1 MTPTRLE
8 PPAVIAFSVC
18 CSLGPTTSETVDAY
32 LSGRSGLVLPS
43 IELPFTT
50 MVGAVDGRLDAL
62 PLSLV
67 RYDTRAARIVMRLAD
82 ELDGAIRAAV
92 RRWGADRVGVVLGTS
107 SGGLD
112 STETALATHRREG
125 ALSAGYDLHRG
136 HAFGATVEL
145 LAIRFGLRGPGFVV
159 STACS
164 SSGKA
169 FGSAQRLLRA
179 GVLDAVLVG
188 GIETLCQTTLR
199 GFHGLGIL
207 SERGCRPFAV
217 DRDGTSLGEGGALFL
232 LEREGTA
239 RARLLG
245 VGESLDGYQMSAPHP
260 EGLGAR
266 ESMERA
272 LAQAGIEPKRVGFV
286 LAHGTGTPQNDTVE
300 CRAIGHVFGMA
311 VPVASTKAM
320 TGHTLGA
327 AGAIGAALAMITLEQ
342 GWLPASLGADPIDNT
357 LPVDI
362 VRAGRTIRPSIV
374 LSNSFG
380 FGGSNV
386 SVLLGAV

>member
-1 MTPTRLE
+1 MPLSSLETPVVT
-8 PPAVIAFSVC
+8 AFSVC
-18 CSLGPTTSETVDAY
+18 SALGPTTSETVDAY
-32 LSGRSGLVLPS
+32 LSGRSGLAPPRVD
-43 IELPFTT
+43 LPFVTV
-50 MVGAVDGRLDAL
+50 VGAVAGGLDAL
-62 PLSLV
+62 PPSLAS
-67 RYDTRAARIVMRLAD
+67 YDTRAARIVMRLAD
-82 ELDGAIRAAV
+82 ECDGAVRAAV

-112 STETALATHRREG
+112 ATEAALATHRRTG
-125 ALSAGYDLHRG
+125 ALPVGYDLHRR
-136 HAFGATVEL
+136 HAFGATLEL
-145 LAIRFGLRGPGFVV
+145 LAKRFGHRGAGVVV

-169 FGSAQRLLRA
+169 FASAHRLLRA

-217 DRDGTSLGEGGALFL
+217 DRDGTTLGEGGALFL

-272 LAQAGIEPKRVGFV
+272 LAHAGIEPSRVGFV
-286 LAHGTGTPQNDTVE
+286 LAHGTGTPQNDSME
-300 CRAIGHVFGMA
+300 CRAINQVFGMA

-320 TGHTLGA
+320 TGHALGA
-327 AGAIGAALAMITLEQ
+327 AGAIGAALAMITLEH
-342 GWLPASLGADPIDNT
+342 GWLPPSLGADPLDQT
-357 LPVDI
+357 LRVDI
-362 VRAGRTIRPSIV
+362 VRDGRISHPSIV

-386 SVLLGAV
+386 SVLLGVA